1 MTRKELIVQKAI
13 ELFARDGFEATSIQK
28 LAEASGV
35 AQGLLYRHFK
45 NKHDLLLHLVE
56 MGLTQIAA
64 TLQPYHNPDL
74 SFKEAFTQHIRSCC
88 RLMQSEFMLWKVL
101 HMTRQNA
108 TLMNTLSISADPAK
122 LIVKPIR
129 DKLRREG
136 CRHPDM
142 HAWMIF
148 SLIDGVTSLYLVH
161 PDQYP
166 LRKMEKF
173 IIEKISD
180 YVC

>member
-1 MTRKELIVQKAI
+1 MTKKELIVQKAI

-45 NKHDLLLHLVE
+45 NKHDLLLHLVR
-56 MGLTQIAA
+56 MGVTQIAA

-74 SFKEAFTQHIRSCC
+74 NFHEAFKEHVQRCC
-88 RLMQSEFMLWKVL
+88 QLMQFEFLLWKVL

-108 TLMNTLSISADPAK
+108 TLMNTLSLSGDPAQ

-136 CRHPDM
+136 CKNADM

-148 SLIDGVTSLYLVH
+148 SLIDGVTGLYLVH

-173 IIEKISD
+173 IIEKISE
-180 YVC
+180 YAC